1 MEDKI
6 RLLNMV
12 LDNCFGNIFVIDEKA
27 NIIFVNDNAANALG
41 VSKEELMTMTAY
53 ELLDRNLVSSV
64 AALKVLDT
72 KKEHIQAVTF
82 ANGGT
87 MAVNARPV
95 FDQNGAIKYVVV
107 FSQEQKVIEHFMKSI
122 QHENQV
128 ISQTLS
134 HVLQDAD
141 SNELIAESDTIKHCL
156 MMAKIAAYRESTIML
171 YGESGAGKEV
181 IARYVHQNSQRN
193 KKIFLPVNCAAIP
206 HELMES
212 EFFGY
217 EKGAFTGSSRSGKL
231 GLFELA
237 DGGTIFMDE
246 IGELDLSMQ
255 SKLLRV
261 LESKEIMRVGGTKIK
276 KVNVRVV
283 AATNRNLQEMVNRG
297 EFREDLFYRL
307 NVIPITVPPLRERK
321 EDIVVFA
328 EYFMEKLNRKYYMNK
343 KFTHEAVG
351 VFQSYRWPGNV
362 REMRNIVERIFVVV
376 QDDIITARHV
386 REILG
391 IGNDVQFEVEKNNQL
406 PLAMD
411 ENQTLHD
418 ATDQFQRQYIESI
431 LKRYD
436 GNVEKAAVA
445 AGLGRSGLY
454 KKMDKLGM
462 NSKMFKLKKYK

>member
-1 MEDKI
+1 MQDEI
-6 RLLNMV
+6 ELLHMI
-12 LDNCFGNIFVIDEKA
+12 LKNCFGNIFVIDKDA
-27 NIIFVNDNAANALG
+27 NIVYVNDNAANALRLPA
-41 VSKEELMTMTAY
+41 EELMRMSAY
-53 ELLDRNLVSSV
+53 ELLDRKLASSV
-64 AALKVLDT
+64 AALKVLET
-72 KKEHIQAVTF
+72 KQEHIQAVTF
-82 ANGGT
+82 ANGNT

-95 FDQNGAIKYVVV
+95 FDENGDIKNVVV
-107 FSQEQKVIEHFMKSI
+107 FSQEQKVIEHFMQSI

-134 HVLQDAD
+134 HVLQD
-141 SNELIAESDTIKHCL
+141 SENNEL
-156 MMAKIAAYRESTIML
+156 
-171 YGESGAGKEV
+171 

-217 EKGAFTGSSRSGKL
+217 EKGAFTGSSRYGKL

-283 AATNRNLQEMVNRG
+283 TATNRNLQEMVSRG

-321 EDIVVFA
+321 EDIAVFA
-328 EYFMEKLNRKYYMNK
+328 DYFMEKLNRKYNMNK
-343 KFTHEAVG
+343 KFTNEAVT
-351 VFQSYRWPGNV
+351 VFQAYRWPGNV

-391 IGNDVQFEVEKNNQL
+391 IGKNVQFDNENEKEQPNSL
-406 PLAMD
+406 IACD
-411 ENQTLHD
+411 EQTIHE
-418 ATDQFQRQYIESI
+418 ATEAFQRQYIESI
-431 LKRYD
+431 LRKFN
-436 GNVEKAAVA
+436 GNVEKAAAA
-445 AGLGRSGLY
+445 AGIGRSGFY
-454 KKMDKLGM
+454 KKIDKLGM
-462 NSKMFKLKKYK
+462 NSKAFKEK

>member
-1 MEDKI
+1 MQDEI
-6 RLLNMV
+6 ELLHMI
-12 LDNCFGNIFVIDEKA
+12 LKNCFVNIFVIDKDA
-27 NIIFVNDNAANALG
+27 NIVYVNDNAANALG
-41 VSKEELMTMTAY
+41 LPAEELMRMSAY
-53 ELLDRNLVSSV
+53 ELLDRKLASSV
-64 AALKVLDT
+64 AALKVLET
-72 KKEHIQAVTF
+72 KQEHIQAVTF
-82 ANGGT
+82 ANGNT

-95 FDQNGAIKYVVV
+95 FDENGDIKNVVV
-107 FSQEQKVIEHFMKSI
+107 FSQEQKVIEHFMQSI

-134 HVLQDAD
+134 HVLQD
-141 SNELIAESDTIKHCL
+141 SENNELIAVSDTIKHCL

-217 EKGAFTGSSRSGKL
+217 EKGAFTGSSRYGKL

-283 AATNRNLQEMVNRG
+283 TATNRNLQEMVSRG

-321 EDIVVFA
+321 EDIAVFA
-328 EYFMEKLNRKYYMNK
+328 DYFMEKLNRKYNMNK
-343 KFTHEAVG
+343 KFTNEAVT
-351 VFQSYRWPGNV
+351 VFQAYRWPGNV

-391 IGNDVQFEVEKNNQL
+391 IGKDVQFDNENEKEQPNSL
-406 PLAMD
+406 IACD
-411 ENQTLHD
+411 EQTIHE
-418 ATDQFQRQYIESI
+418 ATEAFQRQYIESI
-431 LKRYD
+431 LRNFN
-436 GNVEKAAVA
+436 GHVEKAAAA
-445 AGLGRSGLY
+445 AGIGRSGFY
-454 KKMDKLGM
+454 KKIDKLGM
-462 NSKMFKLKKYK
+462 NSKAFKEK